1 MQTKE
6 KLLFLLEEHRGSFF
20 SGEEIAEKLSISRT
34 AVWKAVNALRSEGY
48 NIEAVSRRGY
58 RLSPDTDK
66 LSIQGIR
73 QWLDSKNEAL
83 LIHMVD
89 QTESTNTLLREKAN
103 AGEAEGCVIVANRQT
118 QGRGRRGRHFFSPPD
133 SGVYL
138 SLLLRPKQWLPKQ
151 AVMLTTMA
159 AVAACEAIEAVAE
172 QTVQIKWVND
182 LYINDKKVGG
192 ILTEASMSLEDET
205 LDHIIL
211 GLGINLYLPQEGFPE
226 TLASV
231 AGAILPDKL
240 PNGKNRLVAAFLNG
254 FMAYYR
260 QDSQASLY
268 LSAYRAR
275 SMVLGRPITVLSPQ
289 GPKPAIAL
297 DIDNECHLVVQ
308 YEDGHIETLSSG
320 EISIQTRKG

>member
-1 MQTKE
+1 
-6 KLLFLLEEHRGSFF
+6 
-20 SGEEIAEKLSISRT
+20 
-34 AVWKAVNALRSEGY
+34 
-48 NIEAVSRRGY
+48 
-58 RLSPDTDK
+58 
-66 LSIQGIR
+66 
-73 QWLDSKNEAL
+73 
-83 LIHMVD
+83 
-89 QTESTNTLLREKAN
+89 
-103 AGEAEGCVIVANRQT
+103 
-118 QGRGRRGRHFFSPPD
+118 
-133 SGVYL
+133 
-138 SLLLRPKQWLPKQ
+138 
-151 AVMLTTMA
+151 
-159 AVAACEAIEAVAE
+159 
-172 QTVQIKWVND
+172 
-182 LYINDKKVGG
+182 
-192 ILTEASMSLEDET
+192 MSLEDET

-240 PNGKNRLVAAFLNG
+240 PSGKNRLVAAFLNG